1 MSFLFKLIF
10 IISFI
15 NISSS
20 LRKTR
25 YSNDFFFDKEAAMVE
40 SQLFLYFDELTKKD
54 VIPDFIKEFL
64 FKFIEYVS
72 KFWQRTQIIP
82 SSLFFD
88 SDLFTCLENMYDSYV
103 IFNSSGTYIFL
114 ESSGKGMNDFGN
126 EHYCRH
132 SGIIEKNEN
141 KSSID
146 KIIKPNYYILQAYL
160 DNATK
165 MTNDEDH
172 LFVSFYDQPC
182 FFVGICLPFNCSN
195 ILDKIVNSSDFRSF
209 MYKNLFLSNFTLYNG
224 NITFQKYENELK
236 APGHKIKISFYIIFL
251 IKFGFG
257 ILKFLFFNKGYERC
271 IKKNNKKKNLDELK
285 IDSDNEKINKDDNK
299 NENEENEHSSSS
311 DKIKSLKGNNSKEEL
326 ENEYFRYTYGISTKE
341 EDDLFNPFYD
351 NEKDLPIFIKIIKI
365 LDLFDNIKYLISVS
379 NKYYNSCCIKRI
391 YPIKML
397 VLVLSI
403 TLQLM
408 INQTVLPSSSFLNAS
423 VYTQGVFFLIKISVF
438 SSVFWI
444 VLDAMD
450 AGFKLMSFIKKKKRT
465 EKSGEIGFLSFAQF
479 LLLFIP
485 KIFLFL
491 LCYIF
496 LHIWR
501 DYFIYSLSSEHHRGP
516 FILFDKVI
524 NKTNY
529 SIRNR
534 NFFKNIVPIWI
545 NYLDYFIEDD
555 PNNGTK
561 NIINYTTYDLNDKN
575 KTYYNFSE
583 YELTNYKIPSPFLT
597 NTDLFI
603 NIYLNE
609 FVLLIFM
616 LFITYFSYKIRNK
629 VFDILILILNFIAY
643 IIPALNLTKYEIKN
657 DELYT
662 LLHVLG
668 QNYSEKYTHYFINF
682 YYFGFILGVML
693 FYNNENIYQRR
704 NSKLEDSINS
714 NTMSLSHNSSYD
726 TSQFDNE
733 NFYMPFSI
741 FRGFISYLNNLKYKI
756 KIGILL
762 LSLAFIILISASFD
776 LIQIVYP
783 VYLKDKPP
791 IKKMFDLRIPN
802 VNDGF
807 IKFVF
812 LYEKNL
818 CCIFF
823 FIVLLMI
830 IVFPADNV
838 VIKFFNLNFFVLFDR
853 IGFSIFCT
861 HNFFVIASF
870 CVFYLDFKINITN
883 IVLTSFGQFILL
895 TIVNVLVVCSFELPL
910 RILIKNF
917 MNKNMLNEFKNN
929 FISEGLYNQ
938 TRRTTVNEYKKDIIL

>member
-25 YSNDFFFDKEAAMVE
+25 YSNDFFFDKESAMVE
-40 SQLFLYFDELTKKD
+40 SQLFLYFDELIKKD
-54 VIPDFIKEFL
+54 VIPKFIREFL
-64 FKFIEYVS
+64 EKLIVYFV
-72 KFWQRTQIIP
+72 KFWQRTEIIP
-82 SSLFFD
+82 ASLIFD
-88 SDLFTCLENMYDSYV
+88 LDLFKCLDEMYKSYK

-126 EHYCRH
+126 EHYCWH
-132 SGIIEKNEN
+132 SGIKNHNGSKTIEK
-141 KSSID
+141 
-146 KIIKPNYYILQAYL
+146 IINPNYYILQAYL
-160 DNATK
+160 DNATQ
-165 MTNDEDH
+165 MTNDEDN

-182 FFVGICLPFNCSN
+182 FFVGFCLPYNCFN
-195 ILDKIVNSSDFRSF
+195 ILNKTVNNSDFRSF
-209 MYKNLFLSNFTLYNG
+209 MYKNIFLSNFTLHNGKLTFEKYKKELKTSG
-224 NITFQKYENELK
+224 NIIKY
-236 APGHKIKISFYIIFL
+236 SFYVIFAL
-251 IKFGFG
+251 KFVFG
-257 ILKFLFFNKGYERC
+257 IIRFVAFNKGYERC
-271 IKKNNKKKNLDELK
+271 IKKNKNKKNIDELI
-285 IDSDNEKINKDDNK
+285 IDSNNEKINKDDNK
-299 NENEENEHSSSS
+299 NENEENEESLSS
-311 DKIKSLKGNNSKEEL
+311 DKIKSLKGNNTKVEL

-351 NEKDLPIFIKIIKI
+351 SEKDLPILIKIIKV

-391 YPIKML
+391 YLIKML
-397 VLVLSI
+397 VLVSSI
-403 TLQLM
+403 TLQLLLS
-408 INQTVLPSSSFLNAS
+408 QTVLPPTSFLNAS
-423 VYTQGVFFLIKISVF
+423 VYTQKAFFVIKISVF

-465 EKSGEIGFLSFAQF
+465 GKSAEIGFLSFAQF
-479 LLLFIP
+479 LLFLIP

-491 LCYIF
+491 LCYLF
-496 LHIWR
+496 LHFWR
-501 DYFIYSLSSEHHRGP
+501 YYFIFSLSNEHHRGP

-524 NKTNY
+524 NRTNY
-529 SIRNR
+529 SLRTR
-534 NFFKNIVPIWI
+534 NFFRNIVPIFI
-545 NYLDYFIEDD
+545 NYLDYFIEDN
-555 PNNGTK
+555 PNSGPK
-561 NIINYTTYDLNDKN
+561 KIINYTTYEWNKKN

-616 LFITYFSYKIRNK
+616 LFITYFSYKLRNK
-629 VFDILILILNFIAY
+629 VFDGIILALNIVAY
-643 IIPALNLTKYEIKN
+643 IVPAFNWTKYEIK
-657 DELYT
+657 DKERYT

-693 FYNNENIYQRR
+693 FYNNENIYQKW

-714 NTMSLSHNSSYD
+714 NTFSLSHISSYD
-726 TSQFDNE
+726 MPQFDNE
-733 NFYMPFSI
+733 NINMPFSI
-741 FRGFISYLNNLKYKI
+741 FRDLISRVNNLKKEI
-756 KIGILL
+756 K
-762 LSLAFIILISASFD
+762 FIILGLFVVVMGLISSSFD
-776 LIQIVYP
+776 LIQKIYP
-783 VYLKDKPP
+783 KQRSPKDSP
-791 IKKMFDLRIPN
+791 IKEMFELRIPK

-807 IKFVF
+807 IKFIF

-823 FIVLLMI
+823 FIILLMI
-830 IVFPADNV
+830 IVIPADNPL
-838 VIKFFNLNFFVLFDR
+838 IKFFNLNFFVLFDR

-870 CVFYLDFKINITN
+870 CVFYLDFKINVTN

-910 RILIKNF
+910 RILIKNL
-917 MNKNMLNEFKNN
+917 MNKNIINEFKTLG
-929 FISEGLYNQ
+929 SEGLYNQ
-938 TRRTTVNEYKKDIIL
+938 TRRTTINENKKDLIL